1 LGGDR
6 RPATGDR
13 RSGDRRSGDPAI
25 RRSGDRRPAIGD
37 PAIRRSGDPAKL
49 ARQLI

>member
-1 LGGDR
+1 LG
-6 RPATGDR
+6 
-13 RSGDRRSGDPAI
+13 GDRRSGDPAI